1 MAEDNAKT
9 GESAAQAGHS
19 DTALV
24 LEGGGFRCMF
34 TAGVLDVLM
43 EHGIYDFGSVWGV
56 SAGSMSASSF
66 KSRQIGRTCRIMLAF
81 RDDRRFISFWSL
93 LTTGNIANGEF
104 VYDEVQNVLDP
115 CDVRTFNANP
125 IRMFSV
131 ASNVIFGTADYLECK
146 SFPEDV
152 AKVQASA
159 SMPGVSQMV
168 EVDGNRYLDG
178 GTTDSI
184 PFQTALGLE
193 GGRQIDG
200 YTPARRGLVVLTR
213 DRDYVKE
220 LGNEG
225 LVLRSHRYDA
235 YPYFTHALETRYL
248 RYNAQRDLLFA
259 MEREE
264 DPRVLVIAPK
274 EPVTVDVTGS
284 DGASLLALYV
294 RGRQQAE
301 ERLDEIRAFLAKS

>member
-1 MAEDNAKT
+1 M
-9 GESAAQAGHS
+9 AAQ

-43 EHGIYDFGSVWGV
+43 EHGLYDFGSVWGV
-56 SAGSMSASSF
+56 SAGSISASSF
-66 KSRQIGRTCRIMLAF
+66 KSRQIGRTARIMLAF
-81 RDDRRFISFWSL
+81 RDDRRFMSFWSL
-93 LTTGNIANGEF
+93 LTTGNIAGGEF
-104 VYDEVQNVLDP
+104 MYEEV
-115 CDVRTFNANP
+115 
-125 IRMFSV
+125 MFSV
-131 ASNVIFGTADYLECK
+131 ASNVVFGTADYLECK

-168 EVDGNRYLDG
+168 EVGGHRYLDG

-184 PFQTALGLE
+184 PFEVALGADGARKVE
-193 GGRQIDG
+193 GYDG
-200 YTPARRGLVVLTR
+200 AQRAVVVLTR
-213 DRDYVKE
+213 DRDYVKS

-259 MEREE
+259 MEREQ
-264 DPRVLVIAPK
+264 DPRVLVIAP
-274 EPVTVDVTGS
+274 EDPVTVDVTGA
-284 DGASLLALYV
+284 DGGALLSLYV
-294 RGRQQAE
+294 KGRQQAE
-301 ERLDEIRAFLAKS
+301 ARLEEIAAFIGHNA

>member
-1 MAEDNAKT
+1 M
-9 GESAAQAGHS
+9 AAQ

-43 EHGIYDFGSVWGV
+43 EHGLYDFGSVWGV
-56 SAGSMSASSF
+56 SAGSISASSF
-66 KSRQIGRTCRIMLAF
+66 KSRQIGRTARIMLAF
-81 RDDRRFISFWSL
+81 RDDRRFMSFWSL
-93 LTTGNIANGEF
+93 LTTGNIAGGEF
-104 VYDEVQNVLDP
+104 MYEEVQNVLDP
-115 CDVRTFNANP
+115 CDVETFNRNP
-125 IRMFSV
+125 LRMFSV
-131 ASNVIFGTADYLECK
+131 ASNVVFGTADYLECK

-168 EVDGNRYLDG
+168 EVGGHRYLDG

-184 PFQTALGLE
+184 PFEVALGADGARKVE
-193 GGRQIDG
+193 GYDG
-200 YTPARRGLVVLTR
+200 AQRAVVVLTR
-213 DRDYVKE
+213 DRGYVKS

-259 MEREE
+259 MEREQ
-264 DPRVLVIAPK
+264 DPRVLVIAP
-274 EPVTVDVTGS
+274 EDPVTVDVTGA
-284 DGASLLALYV
+284 DGGALLSLYV
-294 RGRQQAE
+294 TGRQQAE
-301 ERLDEIRAFLAKS
+301 ARLEEIAAFIGHNA